1 MVHEGGHQFVA
12 KFSPTGK
19 LIWST
24 LLGSR
29 KAGEF
34 CVCMSIKVDKAGFVF
49 VSGGAGP
56 GLETTPGSFQPKFQP
71 GAPGNANA
79 FVLKLKPDGSGIVWA
94 SYVGGCQEVRDMDM
108 DDAGDLYL
116 QLGMDKNYRGKL
128 PESWFANAF
137 QKTPHVHNSAYHL
150 GDTGVI
156 KVSNDGTKV
165 YWATWIG
172 GSNGNITKASVR
184 VGRDHCPVLF
194 MPSCSADVPTT
205 PGAYCRSMK
214 PPADVNLGGKDGA
227 MWLGKLS
234 ADGSSLIFGTY
245 VGKGYIACHNIALDA
260 DGKYLRFRVSERS
273 RSLAHH
279 PRRLSDQVRRRHAL
293 HGDRQILS
301 LGGTCW
307 PAPTSEEAGASS
319 TARTT
324 WRWTAV
330 ATCSSAARARRRIT
344 RLPAGPCGSRTR
356 EATMPCFPFCRTIC
370 ARCSIR
376 PISAIAAARIEHSVK

>member
-1 MVHEGGHQFVA
+1 
-12 KFSPTGK
+12 
-19 LIWST
+19 
-24 LLGSR
+24 
-29 KAGEF
+29 
-34 CVCMSIKVDKAGFVF
+34 
-49 VSGGAGP
+49 
-56 GLETTPGSFQPKFQP
+56 
-71 GAPGNANA
+71 
-79 FVLKLKPDGSGIVWA
+79 
-94 SYVGGCQEVRDMDM
+94 MDI

-116 QLGMDKNYRGKL
+116 QLGMDKGYRGKL

-137 QKTPHVHNSAYHL
+137 QKTPHVHSSAYHL

-214 PPADVNLGGKDGA
+214 PPADVDLGGKDGA

-260 DGKYLRFRVSERS
+260 TQIYSFPRFRAV
-273 RSLAHH
+273 
-279 PRRLSDQVRRRHAL
+279 PV
-293 HGDRQILS
+293 
-301 LGGTCW
+301 LG
-307 PAPTSEEAGASS
+307 P
-319 TARTT
+319 
-324 WRWTAV
+324 
-330 ATCSSAARARRRIT
+330 
-344 RLPAGPCGSRTR
+344 
-356 EATMPCFPFCRTIC
+356 
-370 ARCSIR
+370 
-376 PISAIAAARIEHSVK
+376 